1 MIGGPGIEVEVMAGY
16 VYPAIIEDST
26 DDWVVYGGRMQHG
39 ANGWSAFLIFFDG
52 YSCTTV
58 LR

>member
-26 DDWVVYGGRMQHG
+26 DDWVVYGGRM
-39 ANGWSAFLIFFDG
+39 
-52 YSCTTV
+52 
-58 LR
+58 